1 MDFVLRDKMD
11 KLLMSNIVFPW
22 HFQNALKKEGKKKFL
37 TMRLFSLSKEIKIR
51 TGHEC
56 GKGVA
61 LNSQQ

>member
-37 TMRLFSLSKEIKIR
+37 D
-51 TGHEC
+51 HEAIFFV
-56 GKGVA
+56 KR
-61 LNSQQ
+61 N